1 METMELEAEDREI
14 ENPNDE
20 MVQPVIDEKERT
32 PQQLES
38 EGEEEINKA
47 EETSISSEDDIE
59 KVADLRSE
67 GDRIEN
73 SEVV

>member
-1 METMELEAEDREI
+1 MELEAEDREI